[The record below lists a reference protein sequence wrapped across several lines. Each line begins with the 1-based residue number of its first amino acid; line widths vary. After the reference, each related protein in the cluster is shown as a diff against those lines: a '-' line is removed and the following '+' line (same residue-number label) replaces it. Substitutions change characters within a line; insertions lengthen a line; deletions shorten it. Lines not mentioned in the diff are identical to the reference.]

1 MHVKEITVRPRR
13 SLAVALEPASRD
25 VTRHLGEYELIA
37 ELARGGM
44 GRIFLA
50 RRQGEAGFERLY
62 AIKVMHDHLAD
73 EPEAVTMLIDEAN
86 IASRLHHP
94 NVISTVDMGIH
105 EGRYYIVMEYVEGP
119 TLSELFRR
127 TKWQRPVQ
135 LIIPLLLDALR
146 GLHAAHELAD
156 PAGRLVNLIH
166 RDFSPQNLLVGLNGA
181 CLVSDFGIAKARARL
196 TKTRPNLQKGKISYM
211 SPEQLV
217 SNDGLDRRVDIWAAG
232 VVLWQALT
240 GLHPFLGPSHAATIH
255 LVLQRRVPPPSTIG
269 LRPPRCFDRLCMRAL
284 SREREDRFNT
294 AREMADELQRVAVRQ
309 DLLGPQ
315 SEVADWIKRVFDK
328 EIEQRRTF
336 LKAFMQK
343 SSEIACLAT
352 PIMPQLSSPPS
363 PIPRPVEPP
372 DNDEHQP
379 TIDIHVPKGMTRSD
393 PVCVSV
399 QDDRDQRRTPRRPRR
414 RVERDDAWLK
424 ALVGVTIGVI
434 VGFTLCIALLSSL
447 RQHRATMPQ
456 PPTVQTETVQPQA
469 PVVTVAGENEP

>member
-1 MHVKEITVRPRR
+1 MEPRR
-13 SLAVALEPASRD
+13 SLAAALEPTTRD
-25 VTRHLGEYELIA
+25 VTRQLGEYELIA
-37 ELARGGM
+37 ELAQGGM

-62 AIKVMHDHLAD
+62 AIKVMHDHLAA

-105 EGRYYIVMEYVEGP
+105 EGRYYLVMDYIEGP

-127 TKWQRPVQ
+127 TKQRRPVR
-135 LIIPLLLDALR
+135 LIVPLLLDALR

-156 PAGRLVNLIH
+156 RTGRLLNLIH

-196 TKTRPNLQKGKISYM
+196 TRTRPNLQKGKISYM

-217 SNDGLDRRVDIWAAG
+217 SNDGLDRRLDIWAAG

-255 LVLQRRVPPPSTIG
+255 LVLERQVPPPSYIG
-269 LRPPRCFDRLCMRAL
+269 LQPPRCFDRLCMKAL
-284 SREREDRFNT
+284 SRERESRFTT
-294 AREMADELQRVAVRQ
+294 AREMADELQRIAVRQ
-309 DLLGPQ
+309 DLLAPQ
-315 SEVADWIKRVFDK
+315 SEVADWIKTVFKK
-328 EIEQRRTF
+328 EIEERRCI
-336 LKAFMQK
+336 LRAFMQK
-343 SSEIACLAT
+343 SSDIAWLTT
-352 PIMPQLSSPPS
+352 PVMPQLSSPPS
-363 PIPRPVEPP
+363 PIPRPVESSE
-372 DNDEHQP
+372 NHEHQP
-379 TIDIHVPKGMTRSD
+379 TIDIQVPKGASRSD
-393 PVCVSV
+393 PVCVAV
-399 QDDRDQRRTPRRPRR
+399 QDDSAKRRSSKRTRRP
-414 RVERDDAWLK
+414 VERDDAWLK

-447 RQHRATMPQ
+447 RQHRAALAPA
-456 PPTVQTETVQPQA
+456 PTVQTEVVQPQA
-469 PVVTVAGENEP
+469 PIVQVAAENEP